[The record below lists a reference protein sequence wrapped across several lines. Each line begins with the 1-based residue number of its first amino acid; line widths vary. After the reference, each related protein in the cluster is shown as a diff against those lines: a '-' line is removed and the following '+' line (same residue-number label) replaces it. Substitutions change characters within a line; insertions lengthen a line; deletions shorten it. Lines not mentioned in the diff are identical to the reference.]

1 VDARQDVGER
11 KANLRLAA
19 LNPKYGKRASPR
31 PLEIIVASAGK
42 EKMSADVPVAWRVPL
57 LVLAF
62 ASLFLGM
69 AAGLARLG
77 WLFPAPVAELAALHG
92 PLMAC
97 GFFGTVIS
105 LERAVALSRRWGYF
119 GPLLTGL
126 GAAAGILGAPFA
138 IAPIMVAMGSAVL
151 LAASLVFYWRQQERF
166 TLTLALGAACWVLGN
181 LLWLAG
187 RPIYLAV
194 PFWIGF
200 LVLTIAG
207 ERLELSRVLPPS
219 AVARRVFVAA
229 ILVLLAG
236 IALSAFAWTAGT
248 LLLGAGLLVL
258 SLWLMRQDVAR
269 RTVKGR
275 GLPRFIAVCL
285 LTGYVWLALSGL
297 AILVAGGLDYGGASY
312 DAALHAVLLGFVF
325 SMVFGH
331 APIILPAVL
340 RVAVPYT
347 PYFYLPLALLHVSLL
362 IRLAGDWTTL
372 AQWRA
377 WGGALNGLA
386 LLAFVLGTIA
396 AVLRGLA
403 KKKAGL

>member
-1 VDARQDVGER
+1 MITQ
-11 KANLRLAA
+11 
-19 LNPKYGKRASPR
+19 
-31 PLEIIVASAGK
+31 VA
-42 EKMSADVPVAWRVPL
+42 VAWRVPL

-62 ASLFLGM
+62 ASLFVGM
-69 AAGLARLG
+69 ATGLARLG
-77 WLFPAPVAELAALHG
+77 WPLPAPVADLAVLHG

-105 LERAVALSRRWGYF
+105 LERAVALSRPWGYLA
-119 GPLLTGL
+119 PLLAGL
-126 GAAAGILGAPFA
+126 GAAAGVAGLPFGVAPLLVA
-138 IAPIMVAMGSAVL
+138 IGSAVMGAVS
-151 LAASLVFYWRQQERF
+151 LAFFRRQRELF
-166 TLTLALGAACWVLGN
+166 TLTLALGALCWLLGN

-187 RPIYLAV
+187 RPIYVAV

-219 AVARRVFVAA
+219 AVARRVFIAS
-229 ILVLLAG
+229 LLTLLGG
-236 IALSAFAWTAGT
+236 IAISGFAWTAGT

-285 LTGYVWLALSGL
+285 LTGYVWLALSG
-297 AILVAGGLDYGGASY
+297 VAMLCTGGLAYGGAYY

-347 PYFYLPLALLHVSLL
+347 PYFYLPLALLHISLL
-362 IRLAGDWTTL
+362 IRVAGDWMML
-372 AQWRA
+372 PAWRA
-377 WGGALNGLA
+377 WGGALNGIA
-386 LLAFVLGTIA
+386 LLAFVLGTVA
-396 AVLRGLA
+396 AVLRSRCSIA
-403 KKKAGL
+403 SDPK

>member
-1 VDARQDVGER
+1 
-11 KANLRLAA
+11 
-19 LNPKYGKRASPR
+19 
-31 PLEIIVASAGK
+31 
-42 EKMSADVPVAWRVPL
+42 MSTDVPVAWRVPL

-62 ASLFLGM
+62 ASLFAGL

-77 WLFPAPVAELAALHG
+77 WPFPTPVAELALLHG
-92 PLMAC
+92 PLMAS
-97 GFFGTVIS
+97 GFFGTVIG
-105 LERAVALSRRWGYF
+105 LERAVALSRRWAYF

-126 GAAAGILGAPFA
+126 GAAAGIFCAPFA
-138 IAPIMVAMGSAVL
+138 AAPILVVTGSAVMT
-151 LAASLVFYWRQQERF
+151 AVSVAFFRRQRELF
-166 TLTLALGAACWVLGN
+166 TLTLALGAVCWLLGN

-187 RPIYLAV
+187 RPIYVSV

-219 AVARRVFVAA
+219 AAARRVFIAS
-229 ILVLLAG
+229 LFMLLAG
-236 IALSAFAWTAGT
+236 IAVSTFAWTGGT
-248 LLLGAGLLVL
+248 LLLGAGLLIL

-285 LTGYVWLALSGL
+285 LTGYFWLAVSGL
-297 AILVAGGLDYGGASY
+297 AVLVSGGLGYGGASY

-347 PYFYLPLALLHVSLL
+347 PYFYLPLALLHLSLL
-362 IRLAGDWTTL
+362 IRLTGDWMML
-372 AQWRA
+372 PQWRA
-377 WGGALNGLA
+377 WGGALNGIA

-396 AVLRGLA
+396 AVVRGVA
-403 KKKAGL
+403 KQGRRLSS

>member
-1 VDARQDVGER
+1 MNSE
-11 KANLRLAA
+11 
-19 LNPKYGKRASPR
+19 
-31 PLEIIVASAGK
+31 VA
-42 EKMSADVPVAWRVPL
+42 VAWRVPL
-57 LVLAF
+57 LMLAF
-62 ASLFLGM
+62 VSLFSGL

-77 WLFPAPVAELAALHG
+77 WPFPDPVSELAVLHG
-92 PLMAC
+92 PLMAS

-105 LERAVALSRRWGYF
+105 LERAVALARRWGYL

-126 GAAAGILGAPFA
+126 GAAAGILGVTFA
-138 IAPIMVAMGSAVL
+138 AAPILVSAGSTVL
-151 LAASLVFYWRQQERF
+151 LAASIGVYRRQREQF
-166 TLTLALGAACWVLGN
+166 TLTLALGAFCWLLGN
-181 LLWLAG
+181 LFWLTG
-187 RPIYLAV
+187 QPISAAV
-194 PFWIGF
+194 PFWVGF

-219 AVARRVFVAA
+219 AAARRAFVAA
-229 ILVLLAG
+229 IGVLLAG

-248 LLLGAGLLVL
+248 LLLGAGMLLL

-269 RTVKGR
+269 RTVRIR

-285 LTGYVWLALSGL
+285 LTGYVWLGL
-297 AILVAGGLDYGGASY
+297 AGMIVLASGGLGHGGPSY

-347 PYFYLPLALLHVSLL
+347 AYFYLPLVLLHGSLVL
-362 IRLAGDWTTL
+362 RFAGDWMML
-372 AQWRA
+372 PQWRA
-377 WGGALNGLA
+377 WGGAMNGIA

-396 AVLRGLA
+396 SVANGLRRKGRRD
-403 KKKAGL
+403 

>member
-1 VDARQDVGER
+1 MSGE
-11 KANLRLAA
+11 
-19 LNPKYGKRASPR
+19 
-31 PLEIIVASAGK
+31 
-42 EKMSADVPVAWRVPL
+42 VPVAWRAPL

-69 AAGLARLG
+69 AAGLARFG
-77 WLFPAPVAELAALHG
+77 WPFPAPIAELAALHG
-92 PLMAC
+92 PLMAS

-126 GAAAGILGAPFA
+126 GAAAGILGVPFA
-138 IAPIMVAMGSAVL
+138 AAPVLIVMGSAVL
-151 LAASLVFYWRQQERF
+151 LAASVLFYRRQRELF
-166 TLTLALGAACWVLGN
+166 TLTLALGAACWLLGN

-187 RPIYLAV
+187 RPIYAAV

-219 AVARRVFVAA
+219 AAARRVFVAA
-229 ILVLLAG
+229 VLIVLAG

-248 LLLGAGLLVL
+248 LLLGAGLLLL

-275 GLPRFIAVCL
+275 ALPRYIAVCL
-285 LTGYVWLALSGL
+285 LAGYVWLALSGL
-297 AILVAGGLDYGGASY
+297 AMLVPGGPGYGGPAY

-347 PYFYLPLALLHVSLL
+347 PYFYLPLVLLHVSLM
-362 IRLAGDWTTL
+362 IRVAGDWTPL

-377 WGGALNGLA
+377 WGGALNGIA

-403 KKKAGL
+403 RQGRPASG

>member
-1 VDARQDVGER
+1 
-11 KANLRLAA
+11 
-19 LNPKYGKRASPR
+19 
-31 PLEIIVASAGK
+31 
-42 EKMSADVPVAWRVPL
+42 MSADVPVAWRVPL

-62 ASLFLGM
+62 VSLFVGM

-92 PLMAC
+92 PLMAS
-97 GFFGTVIS
+97 GFFGTLIS
-105 LERAVALSRRWGYF
+105 LERAVALARRWGYF

-138 IAPIMVAMGSAVL
+138 IAPILVVMGSAVL
-151 LAASLVFYWRQQERF
+151 LAASAVFYRRQRELF
-166 TLTLALGAACWVLGN
+166 TLTLALGALCWVLGN

-187 RPIYLAV
+187 RPIYVAV
-194 PFWIGF
+194 PFWIAF

-207 ERLELSRVLPPS
+207 ERLELSRLLPPS
-219 AVARRVFVAA
+219 AVARRVFVAS

-236 IALSAFAWTAGT
+236 TALSAFAWTAGT
-248 LLLGAGLLVL
+248 LLLGAGLLIL

-297 AILVAGGLDYGGASY
+297 AMLASGGLDYGGASY

-340 RVAVPYT
+340 RAAVPYT
-347 PYFYLPLALLHVSLL
+347 PYFYLPLVLLHVSLL
-362 IRLAGDWTTL
+362 VRLTGDWMML
-372 AQWRA
+372 PEWRA
-377 WGGALNGLA
+377 WGGALNGVA
-386 LLAFVLGTIA
+386 LLSFVLGTIA

-403 KKKAGL
+403 KKGNPFIS

>member
-1 VDARQDVGER
+1 MG
-11 KANLRLAA
+11 
-19 LNPKYGKRASPR
+19 
-31 PLEIIVASAGK
+31 
-42 EKMSADVPVAWRVPL
+42 MSAEVTVAWRVPL

-62 ASLFLGM
+62 VSLFLGV

-77 WLFPAPVAELAALHG
+77 WPFPPPVAELVVLHG

-105 LERAVALSRRWGYF
+105 LERAVALARRWGYF

-126 GAAAGILGAPFA
+126 GATAGILGAPFA
-138 IAPIMVAMGSAVL
+138 AAPILVAMGSAVF
-151 LAASLVFYWRQQERF
+151 AAVSVAFFRRQRELF
-166 TLTLALGAACWVLGN
+166 TLTLALGALCWLLGN

-187 RPIYLAV
+187 RPIYVAV
-194 PFWIGF
+194 PFWIAF

-219 AVARRVFVAA
+219 AVARRVFIAS
-229 ILVLLAG
+229 LLMLLGG
-236 IALSAFAWTAGT
+236 IAVSTFAWTAGT
-248 LLLGAGLLVL
+248 LLLGAGLLIL

-297 AILVAGGLDYGGASY
+297 AILVSGGLDYGGASY

-347 PYFYLPLALLHVSLL
+347 PYFYLPLALLHLSLL
-362 IRLAGDWTTL
+362 IRLAGDWMMVP
-372 AQWRA
+372 QWRA
-377 WGGALNGLA
+377 WGGALNGIA

-396 AVLRGLA
+396 AILHGLA
-403 KKKAGL
+403 KKGRPLSS

>member
-1 VDARQDVGER
+1 MA
-11 KANLRLAA
+11 
-19 LNPKYGKRASPR
+19 
-31 PLEIIVASAGK
+31 
-42 EKMSADVPVAWRVPL
+42 MSADVPVAWRVPL
-57 LVLAF
+57 LLLAF

-77 WLFPAPVAELAALHG
+77 WPFPSPLSDLAALHG
-92 PLMAC
+92 PLMAS
-97 GFFGTVIS
+97 GFFGTVIG
-105 LERAVALSRRWGYF
+105 LERAVALSRRWAYF

-138 IAPIMVAMGSAVL
+138 IAPILVVIGSGVMAVVSI
-151 LAASLVFYWRQQERF
+151 AFFRRQREMF
-166 TLTLALGAACWVLGN
+166 TLTLALGAVCWVLGN
-181 LLWLAG
+181 LVWLAAQ
-187 RPIYLAV
+187 PIYLAV

-219 AVARRVFVAA
+219 AAARRVFIAA

-236 IALSAFAWTAGT
+236 IVFSAFTWTTGT

-269 RTVKGR
+269 HTVKGR

-285 LTGYVWLALSGL
+285 LTGYVWLAVSGL
-297 AILVAGGLDYGGASY
+297 VILASGGLDHGGASY

-340 RVAVPYT
+340 RVVVPYT

-362 IRLAGDWTTL
+362 IRLAGDRTMS
-372 AQWRA
+372 APWRA
-377 WGGALNGLA
+377 WGGGLNGIA

-396 AVLRGLA
+396 AVLRGRA
-403 KKKAGL
+403 KKEGSSRC

>member
-1 VDARQDVGER
+1 MSTG
-11 KANLRLAA
+11 
-19 LNPKYGKRASPR
+19 
-31 PLEIIVASAGK
+31 VA
-42 EKMSADVPVAWRVPL
+42 VAWRAPM

-62 ASLFLGM
+62 VSLFAGM

-77 WLFPAPVAELAALHG
+77 WPFPAPVAELAALHG
-92 PLMAC
+92 PLMAS

-105 LERAVALSRRWGYF
+105 LERAVALSRRWGYL
-119 GPLLTGL
+119 GPLLSGV

-138 IAPIMVAMGSAVL
+138 IAPILVTMGSGVL
-151 LAASLVFYWRQQERF
+151 LAASILFYRRQRELF
-166 TLTLALGAACWVLGN
+166 TLTLALGALCWLLGN

-187 RPIYLAV
+187 HPVHVAV
-194 PFWIGF
+194 PFWIAF

-219 AVARRVFVAA
+219 AAARRAFVAT
-229 ILVLLAG
+229 ISVLLAG
-236 IALSAFAWTAGT
+236 IALSVFAWSAGT
-248 LLLGAGLLVL
+248 LLLGAGMLLL
-258 SLWLMRQDVAR
+258 ALWLMRQDLAR

-285 LTGYVWLALSGL
+285 LTGYAWLALSGL
-297 AILVAGGLDYGGASY
+297 VILGSGGLGYGGPGY

-325 SMVFGH
+325 AMVFGH

-347 PYFYLPLALLHVSLL
+347 PYFYLPLALLHISLL
-362 IRLAGDWTTL
+362 VRLAGDWMTL
-372 AQWRA
+372 SQWRA
-377 WGGALNGLA
+377 WGGALNGIA
-386 LLAFVLGTIA
+386 LLAFVLGTIT

-403 KKKAGL
+403 RD

>member
-1 VDARQDVGER
+1 
-11 KANLRLAA
+11 
-19 LNPKYGKRASPR
+19 
-31 PLEIIVASAGK
+31 
-42 EKMSADVPVAWRVPL
+42 MSNGVPVAGRVPL

-62 ASLFLGM
+62 ASLLAGM
-69 AAGLARLG
+69 AAGLARMG
-77 WLFPAPVAELAALHG
+77 WPFPAPVAELAALHG
-92 PLMAC
+92 PLMAS
-97 GFFGTVIS
+97 GFFGTVIG
-105 LERAVALSRRWGYF
+105 LERAVALSRRWGYL

-126 GAAAGILGAPFA
+126 GAAAGIFGAPVA
-138 IAPIMVAMGSAVL
+138 AAPVLVAAGSAVL
-151 LAASLVFYWRQQERF
+151 LAVSVVFYRRQRELF
-166 TLTLALGAACWVLGN
+166 TLTLALGAACWVVGN
-181 LLWLAG
+181 LFWLAG
-187 RPIYLAV
+187 RPIYVAV
-194 PFWIGF
+194 PFWVAF

-219 AVARRVFVAA
+219 AGARRVFVAA

-236 IALSAFAWTAGT
+236 IALSTFAWNAGT
-248 LLLGAGLLVL
+248 MVQGAALLLL

-285 LTGYVWLALSGL
+285 LTGYAWLALSGMIIL
-297 AILVAGGLDYGGASY
+297 ATGGLGYGGASY

-340 RVAVPYT
+340 RVAVPYA
-347 PYFYLPLALLHVSLL
+347 PYFYLPLALLHLSLL
-362 IRLAGDWTTL
+362 VRMGGDGMAL

-377 WGGALNGLA
+377 WGGALNAVA

-396 AVLRGLA
+396 AVVRGRIA
-403 KKKAGL
+403 TRR

>member
-1 VDARQDVGER
+1 
-11 KANLRLAA
+11 
-19 LNPKYGKRASPR
+19 
-31 PLEIIVASAGK
+31 
-42 EKMSADVPVAWRVPL
+42 MSAEVTVAWRVPL

-62 ASLFLGM
+62 ASLFAGV

-77 WLFPAPVAELAALHG
+77 WPFPPPVAELAVLHG

-97 GFFGTVIS
+97 GFFGTVIG

-138 IAPIMVAMGSAVL
+138 AAPVLVSMGSGVMAAV
-151 LAASLVFYWRQQERF
+151 SVTFFRRQCELF
-166 TLTLALGAACWVLGN
+166 TLTLALGAVCWLLGN

-187 RPIYLAV
+187 RPIYAAV

-236 IALSAFAWTAGT
+236 IAISTFAWNAGT
-248 LLLGAGLLVL
+248 LLLGGGLLL
-258 SLWLMRQDVAR
+258 LAMWLMRQDVAR

-285 LTGYVWLALSGL
+285 LTGYFWLALSGL
-297 AILVAGGLDYGGASY
+297 AILSSSGLGYGGAAY
-312 DAALHAVLLGFVF
+312 DAALHSVLLGFVF

-340 RVAVPYT
+340 RVTVPYT
-347 PYFYLPLALLHVSLL
+347 PYFYLPLALLHFSLL
-362 IRLAGDWTTL
+362 VRLAGDWMML
-372 AQWRA
+372 PQWRV
-377 WGGALNGLA
+377 WGGALNGIA
-386 LLAFVLGTIA
+386 LFAFVLGTIT

-403 KKKAGL
+403 TKNRKLSS

>member
-1 VDARQDVGER
+1 
-11 KANLRLAA
+11 
-19 LNPKYGKRASPR
+19 
-31 PLEIIVASAGK
+31 
-42 EKMSADVPVAWRVPL
+42 MSADVPVAWRAPL

-62 ASLFLGM
+62 TSLFLGM
-69 AAGLARLG
+69 AAGLARFG
-77 WLFPAPVAELAALHG
+77 WPFPAPIAELAALHG
-92 PLMAC
+92 PLMAS

-119 GPLLTGL
+119 GPLLSGL
-126 GAAAGILGAPFA
+126 GAAAGILGAPFVA
-138 IAPIMVAMGSAVL
+138 APMLIVAGSAVL
-151 LAASLVFYWRQQERF
+151 LAASVLFYRRQRELF
-166 TLTLALGAACWVLGN
+166 TLTLALGSACWLLGN

-187 RPIYLAV
+187 RPVYAAV

-229 ILVLLAG
+229 VLIVLAG

-297 AILVAGGLDYGGASY
+297 AMLASGGLGYGGPAY

-347 PYFYLPLALLHVSLL
+347 PYFYLPLALLHVSLM
-362 IRLAGDWTTL
+362 IRVAGDWTLL

-377 WGGALNGLA
+377 WGGALNGIA

-403 KKKAGL
+403 RQGRPASG

>member
-1 VDARQDVGER
+1 MSGE
-11 KANLRLAA
+11 
-19 LNPKYGKRASPR
+19 
-31 PLEIIVASAGK
+31 
-42 EKMSADVPVAWRVPL
+42 VPVLWRVPL
-57 LVLAF
+57 LLLAF
-62 ASLFLGM
+62 ASLFVGM

-77 WLFPAPVAELAALHG
+77 WLSLTPVAELAALHG
-92 PLMAC
+92 PLMAS

-126 GAAAGILGAPFA
+126 GAAAGMLGAPFA
-138 IAPIMVAMGSAVL
+138 IAPILVATGSAVL
-151 LAASLVFYWRQQERF
+151 LAASVVFYRRQRELF
-166 TLTLALGAACWVLGN
+166 TLTLALGAACWLIGN
-181 LLWLAG
+181 LFWLAG
-187 RPIYLAV
+187 RPVYLSV

-219 AVARRVFVAA
+219 PVARRVFVAA
-229 ILVLLAG
+229 IAVLLTG
-236 IALSAFAWTAGT
+236 IVLSALAWTMGT
-248 LLLGAGLLVL
+248 LLMGAGLLAL
-258 SLWLMRQDVAR
+258 SMWLMRQDVAR
-269 RTVKGR
+269 RTVKGK

-297 AILVAGGLDYGGASY
+297 TILVSGGLGYGGGAY
-312 DAALHAVLLGFVF
+312 DAALHALLLGFVF

-340 RVAVPYT
+340 RVAVPYS

-362 IRLAGDWTTL
+362 LRLTGDWL
-372 AQWRA
+372 ALPQWRA
-377 WGGALNGLA
+377 WGGALNGIA

-403 KKKAGL
+403 KKGQTLSS

>member
-1 VDARQDVGER
+1 LLQLPIADE
-11 KANLRLAA
+11 
-19 LNPKYGKRASPR
+19 
-31 PLEIIVASAGK
+31 
-42 EKMSADVPVAWRVPL
+42 MSAEVTVAWRVPL

-62 ASLFLGM
+62 ASLFAGL

-77 WLFPAPVAELAALHG
+77 WPFPAPVAELAVLHG

-105 LERAVALSRRWGYF
+105 LERAVALSRRWGYS

-126 GAAAGILGAPFA
+126 GAAAGILGLPFA
-138 IAPIMVAMGSAVL
+138 TASLLVAMGSAVMTVVSV
-151 LAASLVFYWRQQERF
+151 AFFRRQRELF
-166 TLTLALGAACWVLGN
+166 TLTLALGALCWLLGN
-181 LLWLAG
+181 LVWLAG
-187 RPIYLAV
+187 RPIYAAV

-219 AVARRVFVAA
+219 AVARRVFIAS
-229 ILVLLAG
+229 LLMLLGG
-236 IALSAFAWTAGT
+236 IAVSTFAWKAGT
-248 LLLGAGLLVL
+248 LLLGAGLLIL

-285 LTGYVWLALSGL
+285 LTGYAWLALSGL
-297 AILVAGGLDYGGASY
+297 AILASGGLDYGGASY

-347 PYFYLPLALLHVSLL
+347 PYFYLPLALLHLSLL
-362 IRLAGDWTTL
+362 IRVTGDWMIL
-372 AQWRA
+372 PQWRA
-377 WGGALNGLA
+377 WGGALNGIA

-396 AVLRGLA
+396 AVLRGAA
-403 KKKAGL
+403 KKGRALSS